1 MDKKAVDKLI
11 KAGAKTSVD
20 QKNTQPRQV
29 VASSGKLR
37 IQVGNPNNGKAN
49 S

>member
-37 IQVGNPNNGKAN
+37 IQVGNPTNGKAN